1 MMVEVVVLDKR
12 ARKSKAF
19 IFKKAEQLAKFLRLN
34 GYLEIYLVGD
44 KQMKKN
50 ILSYLAPKTFPRPDL
65 SEEPLGEIYL
75 NPSFIK
81 KNKENLLAM
90 LVHGILHIAG
100 YNHKKKSDR
109 IKMEKREEKI
119 YSKFKDC

>member
-1 MMVEVVVLDKR
+1 MKIEVVVLDKR
-12 ARKSKAF
+12 ARKLKAL
-19 IFKKAEQLAKFLRLN
+19 IFKKAGQLAKLLRLN
-34 GYLEIYLVGD
+34 GYLEIYLVGN

-50 ILSYLAPKTFPRPDL
+50 VLSYLAVKTLPRPDL
-65 SEEPLGEIYL
+65 SEKPLGEIYL